1 MLHVNDTSEN
11 CQTKSIPL
19 YCSLCGL
26 SVHSTKCTQ
35 YSYFVV
41 LYRLGNFTG
50 PGATELR
57 QSVYYPSSSKSTLK
71 NMNKYLLQSNTVGIF
86 EASRYR
92 CIASSVSLLG
102 SLQGYGR
109 QGESWYSYSDNWFP
123 LVVLSQHPILS
134 DQTERQLPSVEIIYY
149 LVPCEWRLETDK
161 IQPDH
166 SLKETCLNLKSNI
179 GVVVLVISFKLCI
192 GILWALGLSSSLSYV
207 ALTMMK
213 LNLLGPPLLT

>member
-1 MLHVNDTSEN
+1 MWNVSTFHEVHT
-11 CQTKSIPL
+11 IFI
-19 YCSLCGL
+19 LCRAL
-26 SVHSTKCTQ
+26 SNLL
-35 YSYFVV
+35 F
-41 LYRLGNFTG
+41 RLGNFTG

-71 NMNKYLLQSNTVGIF
+71 NMSKYLLQSNTVGIF

-161 IQPDH
+161 IQPNH
-166 SLKETCLNLKSNI
+166 SLRETCLNLKSNI
-179 GVVVLVISFKLCI
+179 EVVALVISFKRLYWNIMCSGFVINIMLCC
-192 GILWALGLSSSLSYV
+192 SH
-207 ALTMMK
+207 
-213 LNLLGPPLLT
+213 